1 MSTVFEYRVGQPE
14 LNCRPR
20 TPDAIR
26 CTTVALWRILTLI
39 AALTSPVPAAA
50 QTATATL
57 MVEARDSAGS
67 LLPGVDVRLVNE
79 ATAVERV
86 TTTTDAGTAILAL
99 LPAGHYTATAS
110 LAGFKKD
117 VVKDLRLEA
126 GGKGNLDLVLVAGA
140 FEESVIVS
148 ADAGRLRAG
157 GSTLGESFEGRLLV
171 MMPVENRDFLQFTYQ
186 SPGAATPAPGSRLS
200 TQANAGVNASGAREA
215 ANNFLLDGADNNDL
229 FLNRLVVTPSLD
241 AVQEF
246 TLVQNTYDAEYG
258 RNSGAQVN
266 VVTRSGGS
274 RARGSLFE
282 YWRHE
287 AFDAQGVLDPPGE
300 RRPLFRRHQ
309 FGGTAGGPIVGLPS
323 FYFLSVEGLWTRA
336 AETRVSHVPTLQER
350 AGDFSASDFV
360 LRDPLTG
367 AAFTGNR
374 IPADRLDPAG
384 APVAA
389 LYPDPNRATPGQN
402 LASSPEGSRSG
413 LQVTLKTDHLAWRES
428 PFFLRYS
435 LAADDR
441 DQPFP
446 ARGRNLPGF
455 GTSVLDVGHNAA
467 AGLSQV
473 LPRGFFNEVR
483 FGWNRLRR
491 ENAALARGLDGFA
504 DLGIAGPSLPSEDGG
519 YPTFVLAGFET
530 LGDDPNLP
538 VSRRT
543 HTFHLSDS
551 ISIDRGRHHVKV
563 GGEVRHYRSD
573 GYNHLFARGQLTFRG
588 AHTGSALGDL
598 LLGLPSLTLLAR
610 NDNPQALRTTAW
622 NVFAQHDWRP
632 ASSLTINTGLRY
644 ELNEPPVDA
653 ADRMRIF
660 DLQRLALLPVGE
672 NGVPRSGVQID
683 RNNLAPRVGA
693 SWNVPG
699 PLDLTIRGGYGLYYD
714 SGTLIENS
722 ALYFNP
728 PYFDLEVF
736 FPAREPLLLED
747 PFPAGQGFRPLPSVN
762 TLDPGFRTAMTGQ
775 GSVGLDARVRGFD
788 LGARYVGS
796 HGEHLVRRRN
806 INQPVPGPGPL
817 DARRPIAGYGDI
829 LLVEPAASSSYHGLQ
844 LRAERQHARG
854 LSIRAAYTWSKS
866 IDDASA
872 FLQSD
877 GNDNTPQQG
886 SHPEAERGLS
896 DYDVRH
902 RVTAAAVWVLP
913 EGRQWWTRGWQASA
927 ILAMQSGRP
936 FTPRVGFDNSNT
948 GNVGGSFGYDRPNE
962 VDPASAPPDAVR
974 YGGRAFVIGEP
985 YSFGNAGR
993 NILIGPAFASLDA
1006 AVARGFR
1013 LGGERRV
1020 EARLEV
1026 YNALNRANLGLPDS
1040 FVDRPTF
1047 GRSLSAYPARQ
1058 LQLVARFEF

>member
-1 MSTVFEYRVGQPE
+1 M
-14 LNCRPR
+14 
-20 TPDAIR
+20 
-26 CTTVALWRILTLI
+26 VALI
-39 AALTSPVPAAA
+39 AALTSCTMPAAA

-57 MVEARDSAGS
+57 MVEARDSAGA
-67 LLPGVDVRLVNE
+67 LLPGVEVRLVNQ
-79 ATAVERV
+79 ATAIERV
-86 TTTTDAGTAILAL
+86 TTTTDAGTAIVAL

-110 LAGFKKD
+110 LTGFKKD

-126 GGKGNLDLVLVAGA
+126 GGKGNLDLVLIAGA

-157 GSTLGESFEGRLLV
+157 GSTIGESFEGRLLV

-200 TQANAGVNASGAREA
+200 TQANVGVNASGAREA
-215 ANNFLLDGADNNDL
+215 ANNFLLDGVDNNDL

-241 AVQEF
+241 SVQEF

-282 YWRHE
+282 YWRTE
-287 AFDAQGVLDPPGE
+287 ALDAQGVFDPPGE
-300 RRPLFRRHQ
+300 PAPLFRRHQ
-309 FGGTAGGPIVGLPS
+309 FGGTAGGPIARLPS
-323 FYFLSVEGLWTRA
+323 FYFVSVDGLWTRA
-336 AETRVSHVPTLQER
+336 AETRVSHVPTLEER
-350 AGDFSASDFV
+350 AGDFSASGFV

-367 AAFTGNR
+367 APFAGSR

-384 APVAA
+384 VSVAA
-389 LYPDPNRATPGQN
+389 LYPEPNRASAEQN
-402 LASSPEGSRSG
+402 LASSPEGSRDG
-413 LQVTLKTDHLAWRES
+413 LQVTLKTDHHLWREN

-441 DQPFP
+441 EQPFP
-446 ARGRNLPGF
+446 ARGRNMPGF

-473 LPRGFFNEVR
+473 LPRGIFNEVR

-491 ENAALARGLDGFA
+491 ENAPLARGSDGFA
-504 DLGIAGPSLPSEDGG
+504 DLGIAGPSLPSTDSG

-543 HTFHLSDS
+543 HTLHLSDS
-551 ISIDRGRHHVKV
+551 ISIDRGRHHLKL

-573 GYNHLFARGQLTFRG
+573 GYNHLFARGQITFSG
-588 AHTGSALGDL
+588 GYTGSAFGDL
-598 LLGLPSLTLLAR
+598 LLGLPSLTLLAH

-632 ASSLTINTGLRY
+632 ASSLTINAGLRY

-653 ADRMRIF
+653 DDRMRIF
-660 DLQRLALLPVGE
+660 DFQSLALVPVGE
-672 NGVPRSGVQID
+672 NGVPRSGVQTD

-693 SWNVPG
+693 SWRVPST
-699 PLDLTIRGGYGLYYD
+699 LDLTLRGGYGLYYD

-728 PYFDLEVF
+728 PYLDLEVF
-736 FPAREPLLLED
+736 FPAPDPLLLAN
-747 PFPAGQGFRPLPSVN
+747 PFPAGEGFRPLPSVN
-762 TLDPGFRTAMTGQ
+762 TVQPDFRTAMTGQ
-775 GSVGLDARVRGFD
+775 GSFGLDARVRGID

-806 INQPVPGPGPL
+806 INQPVPGPGSL

-829 LLVEPAASSSYHGLQ
+829 LLVESAAASSYHGLQ

-854 LSIRAAYTWSKS
+854 LSLRAAYTWSKS

-872 FLQSD
+872 FLPSD

-886 SHPEAERGLS
+886 SNPAAERGLS

-902 RVTAAAVWVLP
+902 RVAAAAVWVLP
-913 EGRQWWTRGWQASA
+913 EQGPWWARGWQVSA
-927 ILAMQSGRP
+927 ILAVQSGRP

-962 VDPASAPPDAVR
+962 VDPASVPPDAVR
-974 YGGRAFVIGEP
+974 YAGRAFVIAEP
-985 YSFGNAGR
+985 YTFGNAGR

-1006 AVARGFR
+1006 SVARLFR
-1013 LGGERRV
+1013 AGGERRV

-1026 YNALNRANLGLPDS
+1026 YNALNRSNFGLPDS

-1047 GRSLSAYPARQ
+1047 GQSLSAYAARQ
-1058 LQLVARFEF
+1058 LQLVARFAF